1 VLQRALVA
9 DPLAEPAHRA
19 LMRLYARTGRRQQAL
34 AQYQLLRQGLEAEL
48 AAERAQP
55 PLALDRPR
63 HRRGA
68 DRLGPRRVRGVGGA
82 HDRGAYVNFLGD
94 EGPDRVRAAYGE
106 DVYARLQALKRT
118 YDPDNAF
125 HRNQNVVP
133 AY

>member
-1 VLQRALVA
+1 VVNLLSRWTDPDTAKAQIGWGRDVYAAL
-9 DPLAEPAHRA
+9 EEHT
-19 LMRLYARTGRRQQAL
+19 TG
-34 AQYQLLRQGLEAEL
+34 
-48 AAERAQP
+48 
-55 PLALDRPR
+55 
-63 HRRGA
+63 
-68 DRLGPRRVRGVGGA
+68 
-82 HDRGAYVNFLGD
+82 GAYVNFLGD